1 MESDVIPDL
10 SRPHAH
16 VIPDAWG
23 IDGLLRSIK
32 PNFMTKDVEAN
43 DICMRSDL

>member
-16 VIPDAWG
+16 VIPGEWG
-23 IDGLLRSIK
+23 IDVLLRSIK
-32 PNFMTKDVEAN
+32 PKFMAKG
-43 DICMRSDL
+43 